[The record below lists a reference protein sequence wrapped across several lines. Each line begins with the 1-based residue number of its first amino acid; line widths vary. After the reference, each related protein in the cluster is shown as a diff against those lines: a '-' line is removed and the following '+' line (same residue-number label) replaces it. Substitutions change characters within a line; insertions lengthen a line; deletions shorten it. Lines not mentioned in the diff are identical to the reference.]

1 MQKMNGINTGK
12 FIKNMNL
19 FHFNNRSKTLNRTK
33 SGNAAIFFILAFFGI
48 FSVLPMILAVNQSIK
63 PLNELF
69 LFPPRLFAKNPTM
82 SNYKQLFSLMS
93 STWVPFSRY
102 IFNTV
107 FITVAGTA
115 GHIIVASMAA
125 YPLAKL
131 KVPGGS
137 LIFSLVVTS
146 LMFSPTVSDVANYIT
161 MSAFHL
167 TDTYLAILIPA
178 LGSSLGLFLMRQFM
192 VMIPSS
198 MLESARIDGASEY
211 KIFWNIV
218 FPQVKPAWLTLA
230 VFSFQ
235 GLWNGT
241 HSTYIYSEQ
250 MKTLPYALSQIVSG
264 GIIRA
269 GAGAAVGVIM
279 MIVPVTFFIFSQNQ
293 ILETMSASGI
303 KE

>member
-1 MQKMNGINTGK
+1 MRNKSIRK
-12 FIKNMNL
+12 IFR
-19 FHFNNRSKTLNRTK
+19 FSNRAKTINRTK
-33 SGNAAIFFILAFFGI
+33 TGNAAIFLILGFFGI
-48 FSVLPMILAVNQSIK
+48 FSLLPMVLAVSQSIK

-69 LFPPRLFAKNPTM
+69 LFPPRILAQNPTL
-82 SNYKQLFSLMS
+82 NNFRQLFSLMS
-93 STWVPFSRY
+93 STWVPFTRY
-102 IFNTV
+102 IFNTF
-107 FITVAGTA
+107 FITIAGTV

-131 KVPGGS
+131 KVPGGK
-137 LIFSLVVTS
+137 LIFALVITS

-161 MSAFHL
+161 MSALHL

-178 LGSSLGLFLMRQFM
+178 LGTSLGLFLMRQFM
-192 VMIPSS
+192 VMLPTS
-198 MLESARIDGASEY
+198 MLESARIDGANEF
-211 KIFWNIV
+211 KIFWRIV

-279 MIVPVTFFIFSQNQ
+279 MIVPITFFILSQNQ

>member
-1 MQKMNGINTGK
+1 MKRTGILAK
-12 FIKNMNL
+12 LHI
-19 FHFNNRSKTLNRTK
+19 NNRAKTINRTK
-33 SGNAAIFFILAFFGI
+33 TGNAAIFLLLAFFGI
-48 FSVLPMILAVNQSIK
+48 FSLLPMVLAISQSIK

-69 LFPPRLFAKNPTM
+69 LFPPRLFPQNPTL
-82 SNYKQLFSLMS
+82 NNFKQLFSLMS

-102 IFNTV
+102 IFNTL
-107 FITVAGTA
+107 FITLAGTI
-115 GHIIVASMAA
+115 GHILVASMAA

-131 KVPGGS
+131 NVPGGKI
-137 LIFSLVVTS
+137 IFALVITS
-146 LMFSPTVSDVANYIT
+146 LMFSPTVADVANYIT
-161 MSAFHL
+161 MSGL
-167 TDTYLAILIPA
+167 RITDTYLAILIPA
-178 LGSSLGLFLMRQFM
+178 LGTSLGLFLMRQFM
-192 VMIPSS
+192 VMIPMS

-211 KIFWNIV
+211 MIFWRIV

-250 MKTLPYALSQIVSG
+250 MKTLPYALSQIVAG
-264 GIIRA
+264 GIVRA
-269 GAGAAVGVIM
+269 GAAAAVGVIM
-279 MIVPVTFFIFSQNQ
+279 MIVPITFFILSQNQ

>member
-1 MQKMNGINTGK
+1 MA
-12 FIKNMNL
+12 
-19 FHFNNRSKTLNRTK
+19 NNAVRKILRFSNRAKTINRTK
-33 SGNAAIFFILAFFGI
+33 TGNAAIFLILGFFGI
-48 FSVLPMILAVNQSIK
+48 FSLLPMVLAVSQSIK

-69 LFPPRLFAKNPTM
+69 LFPPRLFAQNPTL
-82 SNYKQLFSLMS
+82 NNFRQLFSLMS
-93 STWVPFSRY
+93 STWVPFTRY
-102 IFNTV
+102 IFNTF
-107 FITVAGTA
+107 FITIAGTA

-131 KVPGGS
+131 KVPGGRI
-137 LIFSLVVTS
+137 IFALVITS

-161 MSAFHL
+161 MSALHL

-178 LGSSLGLFLMRQFM
+178 LGTSLGLFLMRQFM
-192 VMIPSS
+192 VMLPTS
-198 MLESARIDGASEY
+198 MLESARIDGANEF
-211 KIFWNIV
+211 KIFWRIV

-279 MIVPVTFFIFSQNQ
+279 MIVPITFFILSQNQ

>member
-1 MQKMNGINTGK
+1 MEKRNIRKM
-12 FIKNMNL
+12 FR
-19 FHFNNRSKTLNRTK
+19 FNNRAKTINRTK
-33 SGNAAIFFILAFFGI
+33 TGNAAIFLILGFFGI
-48 FSVLPMILAVNQSIK
+48 FSLLPMVLAVSQSVK

-69 LFPPRLFAKNPTM
+69 LFPPRIFAQNPTL
-82 SNYKQLFSLMS
+82 NNFRQLFSLMS
-93 STWVPFSRY
+93 STWVPFTRY
-102 IFNTV
+102 IFNTF
-107 FITVAGTA
+107 FITIAGTV

-131 KVPGGS
+131 KVPGGN
-137 LIFSLVVTS
+137 LIFALVITS

-161 MSAFHL
+161 MSALHL

-178 LGSSLGLFLMRQFM
+178 LGTSLGLFLMRQFM
-192 VMIPSS
+192 VLLPAS
-198 MLESARIDGASEY
+198 MLESARIDGANEFR
-211 KIFWNIV
+211 IFWRIV

-279 MIVPVTFFIFSQNQ
+279 MIVPITFFILSQNQ

>member
-1 MQKMNGINTGK
+1 MKRTGILA
-12 FIKNMNL
+12 NL
-19 FHFNNRSKTLNRTK
+19 HINNRAKTINRTK
-33 SGNAAIFFILAFFGI
+33 TGNAAIFLLLAFFGI
-48 FSVLPMILAVNQSIK
+48 FSLLPMVLAISQSIK

-69 LFPPRLFAKNPTM
+69 LFPPRLFPQNPTL
-82 SNYKQLFSLMS
+82 NNFKQLFSLMS

-102 IFNTV
+102 IFNTL
-107 FITVAGTA
+107 FITLAGTI
-115 GHIIVASMAA
+115 GHILVASMAA

-131 KVPGGS
+131 NVPGGKI
-137 LIFSLVVTS
+137 IFALVITS
-146 LMFSPTVSDVANYIT
+146 LMFSPTVADVANYIT
-161 MSAFHL
+161 MSGL
-167 TDTYLAILIPA
+167 RITDTYLAILIPA
-178 LGSSLGLFLMRQFM
+178 LGTSLGLFLMRQFM
-192 VMIPSS
+192 VMIPMS

-211 KIFWNIV
+211 MIFWRIV

-250 MKTLPYALSQIVSG
+250 MKTLPYALSQIVAG
-264 GIIRA
+264 GIVRA
-269 GAGAAVGVIM
+269 GAAAAVGVIM
-279 MIVPVTFFIFSQNQ
+279 MIVPITFFILSQNQ

>member
-1 MQKMNGINTGK
+1 MQINILSK
-12 FIKNMNL
+12 LRI
-19 FHFNNRSKTLNRTK
+19 NNRAKKINRTK
-33 SGNAAIFFILAFFGI
+33 TGNAAIFLLLAFFGI
-48 FSVLPMILAVNQSIK
+48 FSLLPMILAISQSVK

-69 LFPPRLFAKNPTM
+69 IFPPRLFPQNPTL
-82 SNYKQLFSLMS
+82 NNFKQLFSLMS

-102 IFNTV
+102 VFNTV
-107 FITVAGTA
+107 FITLAGTT
-115 GHIIVASMAA
+115 GHILVASMAA

-131 KVPGGS
+131 DVPGGKI
-137 LIFSLVVTS
+137 IFGLVITS
-146 LMFSPTVSDVANYIT
+146 LMFSPTVADVANYMT
-161 MSAFHL
+161 MSWL
-167 TDTYLAILIPA
+167 RITDTYLAILIPA
-178 LGSSLGLFLMRQFM
+178 LGTSLGLFLMRQFM
-192 VMIPSS
+192 IMIPAS

-211 KIFWNIV
+211 MIFRRIV

-250 MKTLPYALSQIVSG
+250 MKTLPYALSQIVAG
-264 GIIRA
+264 GLVRA
-269 GAGAAVGVIM
+269 GAAAAVGVIM

>member
-1 MQKMNGINTGK
+1 MNK
-12 FIKNMNL
+12 FKSMR
-19 FHFNNRSKTLNRTK
+19 FNNRSKTLNRTK
-33 SGNAAIFFILAFFGI
+33 SGNLAIFLILGFFGL
-48 FSVLPMILAVNQSIK
+48 FSILPMILAINQSIK

-69 LFPPRLFAKNPTM
+69 LFPPRIFAQNPTM
-82 SNYKQLFSLMS
+82 SNFKQLFSLMT

-107 FITVAGTA
+107 FITVAGTV
-115 GHIIVASMAA
+115 GHIVVASMAA

-131 KVPGGS
+131 KVPGGKI
-137 LIFSLVVTS
+137 IFGLVITS

-161 MSAFHL
+161 MSAFRL
-167 TDTYLAILIPA
+167 TDTYLAIIIPA
-178 LGSSLGLFLMRQFM
+178 LGASLGLFLMRQFM
-192 VMIPSS
+192 VLLPTS
-198 MLESARIDGASEY
+198 MLESARIDGANEY
-211 KIFWNIV
+211 KVFWQIV

-279 MIVPVTFFIFSQNQ
+279 MIVPITFFIFSQSQ

>member
-1 MQKMNGINTGK
+1 MERKKIRM
-12 FIKNMNL
+12 L
-19 FHFNNRSKTLNRTK
+19 FRFNNRAKTINRTK
-33 SGNAAIFFILAFFGI
+33 TGNAAIFLILGFFGI
-48 FSVLPMILAVNQSIK
+48 FSLLPMVLAVSQSIK

-69 LFPPRLFAKNPTM
+69 LFPPRLFAQNPTL
-82 SNYKQLFSLMS
+82 NNFRQLFSLMS
-93 STWVPFSRY
+93 TTWVPFTRY
-102 IFNTV
+102 IFNTF
-107 FITVAGTA
+107 FITVAGTT

-131 KVPGGS
+131 KVPGGN
-137 LIFSLVVTS
+137 LIFALVITS

-161 MSAFHL
+161 MSVLRL

-178 LGSSLGLFLMRQFM
+178 LGTSLGLFLMRQFM
-192 VMIPSS
+192 VLLPVS
-198 MLESARIDGASEY
+198 MLESARIDGANEF
-211 KIFWNIV
+211 KIFWRIV

-279 MIVPVTFFIFSQNQ
+279 MIVPITFFILSQNQ

>member
-1 MQKMNGINTGK
+1 MSERNMK
-12 FIKNMNL
+12 FR
-19 FHFNNRSKTLNRTK
+19 FHFTNRAKTINRTK
-33 SGNAAIFFILAFFGI
+33 TGNAAIFLILAFFGL
-48 FSVLPMILAVNQSIK
+48 FSLLPMVLAVSQAFK

-69 LFPPRLFAKNPTM
+69 LFPPRLLPQNPTF
-82 SNYKQLFSLMS
+82 SNFRQLFSLMS

-107 FITVAGTA
+107 FITVCGTV
-115 GHIIVASMAA
+115 GHILLASMAA

-131 KVPGGS
+131 NVPGRNLLFG
-137 LIFSLVVTS
+137 IVVLS
-146 LMFSPTVSDVANYIT
+146 LMFSPTVADVANYIT
-161 MSAFHL
+161 MSALRL
-167 TDTYLAILIPA
+167 TDTYLAIIIPA

-192 VMIPSS
+192 VLIPTS
-198 MLESARIDGASEY
+198 MLESARIDGAGE
-211 KIFWNIV
+211 IGTFWHIV

-230 VFSFQ
+230 VFAFQ

-264 GIIRA
+264 GIVRA

-279 MIVPVTFFIFSQNQ
+279 MIVPITFFILSQNQ